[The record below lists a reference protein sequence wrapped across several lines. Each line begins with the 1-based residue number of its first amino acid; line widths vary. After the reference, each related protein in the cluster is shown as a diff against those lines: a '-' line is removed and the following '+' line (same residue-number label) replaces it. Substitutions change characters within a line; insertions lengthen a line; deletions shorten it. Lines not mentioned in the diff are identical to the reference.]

1 MKVTFN
7 SLGQIVGAIDFEGQT
22 LRQGMTDVVLKA
34 VFQDKQNI
42 NYNAKFNL
50 TRSDGTNITNVV
62 MNLGTDSHTY
72 IYALN
77 DEWFLAK
84 AGQYTL
90 TVFLVDGNET
100 QAATGQVQFTVQ
112 ANDYDE
118 DPETITEE
126 QYNSL
131 LAQVLG
137 KASKSQVTLGFSS
150 MPSSS
155 EIQNLDAGQI
165 FNVINGEKKLYSVRV
180 VGGIKVADEIFDYS
194 KFPDFTKEEIQDIVD
209 ELGEDLQQQID
220 DNKDDADAKFSAIND
235 KIPSQASS
243 SNKLVDRDTMNS
255 SITQNAS
262 YFRGN
267 FDTYEDLTSIE
278 WQTTDEDEPY
288 FVSNNDYAIVNEDE
302 NNDNECWRYKWS
314 YDESEEVYKWNAEYK
329 VNNTAFTSDQQKA
342 INSGITTEKR
352 VGYDGLDA
360 KKQNKVYYNARPTSP
375 QEGDIVVYPTTDNQ
389 KPIVAGEGIVFNTI
403 DGITYISSRLWFK
416 EVEVQFGAYGTSI
429 RIVFI
434 TRSADS
440 IDTLDK
446 LKSKFG
452 IILSVKY
459 FEDFENDIGF
469 NCFDWWKDNERMH
482 FFYNDVYDDVFQKIE
497 LQVRFADVIDAGS
510 VAEVTSLEL

>member
-1 MKVTFN
+1 MKITFN
-7 SLGQIVGAIDFEGQT
+7 SLGQIVGAIDYEGQT
-22 LRQGMTDVVLKA
+22 LRQGMTNVVLKA

-50 TRSDGTNITNVV
+50 TRSDGTNITNVT
-62 MNLGTDSHTY
+62 MNLGTDSNTY

-84 AGQYTL
+84 AGQNTL

-100 QAATGQVQFTVQ
+100 QVATGQVQFTVQ

-131 LAQVLG
+131 LALVNG
-137 KASKSQVTLGFSS
+137 KASKNQVTLGFSS

-155 EIQNLDAGQI
+155 EIQNLEAGQI
-165 FNVINGEKKLYSVRV
+165 FNVVNGDKKLYAVRV

-194 KFPDFTKEEIQDIVD
+194 KFPDFTKEEIEELVD
-209 ELGEDLQQQID
+209 EVEENLQQQID
-220 DNKDDADAKFSAIND
+220 DNKDDADAHFSDIND

-243 SNKLVDRDTMNS
+243 TNKLVDRDTMNS

-267 FDTYEDLTSIE
+267 YDTYEELDSID

-288 FVSNNDYAIVNEDE
+288 FVSNNDYAIVNADE
-302 NNDNECWRYKWS
+302 NNNGECWRYKWS
-314 YDESEEVYKWNAEYK
+314 YDEVEEVYKWNAEYK
-329 VNNTAFTSDQQKA
+329 VNNSAFTSDQEKA

-360 KKQNKVYYNARPTSP
+360 KKQNKVLYGEDKFDQA
-375 QEGDIVVYPTTDNQ
+375 QEGDIIVVETTENNASLGAGDGIELVEVNGVKYIKAKKQ
-389 KPIVAGEGIVFNTI
+389 YRHIIEIADGDLENNIVAVITNTNPNEITNTDIANNYQLLYGAICFIKLADTQEWINGVIKDYYEGEWHFYPVTI
-403 DGITYISSRLWFK
+403 QAL
-416 EVEVQFGAYGTSI
+416 QMSI
-429 RIVFI
+429 
-434 TRSADS
+434 AD
-440 IDTLDK
+440 
-446 LKSKFG
+446 
-452 IILSVKY
+452 V
-459 FEDFENDIGF
+459 
-469 NCFDWWKDNERMH
+469 
-482 FFYNDVYDDVFQKIE
+482 DVYDDVK
-497 LQVRFADVIDAGS
+497 
-510 VAEVTSLEL
+510 EVY